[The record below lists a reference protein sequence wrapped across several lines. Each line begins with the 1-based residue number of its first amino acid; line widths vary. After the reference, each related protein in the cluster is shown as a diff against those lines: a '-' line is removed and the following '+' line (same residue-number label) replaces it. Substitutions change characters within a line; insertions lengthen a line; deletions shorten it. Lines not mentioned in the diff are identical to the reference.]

1 MQATLP
7 KKQLSLFLSAEDWE
21 TLRLLV
27 PFFSEYKVR
36 ILLAFGILVFVT
48 AATLTLPFL
57 LKNIVDGLGT
67 GSGSGTGIDKTQL
80 LAVPLALVA
89 SYVFIR
95 FVAVALRELTLAV
108 YGTVTVRA
116 MRRVSLKVLKHLHA
130 LDLDYHLSRR
140 TGGITRDM
148 DRGVSAIAALLRI
161 LTFQILNMFLGVG
174 GVAIV
179 LFTMYHWFYGAIVI
193 GAVVFYS
200 YYTVKVTEWRTPF
213 IRESNDANSSAN
225 TRAVDSLINY
235 ETVKYFGNE
244 AIEARLYDENLIVWE
259 DARRRNRYSLAG
271 LNAGQSF
278 FVHAGMFGMMLLAAW
293 QVFNGELTVGD
304 LVAINAFA
312 VQVFLPLNQLGGIYR
327 EMKRCFTDVENMFVI
342 LNTEA
347 HIVDEP
353 DALPLPHIKGEIKF
367 EDVSFGY
374 NDNRQ
379 ILDNLSLTIKPGQK
393 VAIVGPSGAGKST
406 IARLLFRFY
415 DVSQGCIRVDGHNVK
430 NIKLED
436 LRAAFGVVPQDA
448 TLFNTS
454 LFENIQYGNPEAS
467 HEEVMKAVALANLSE
482 LIERLPEQ
490 LDTVVGE
497 RGLKLSG
504 GEKQRVAIA
513 RAILKSPTF
522 LIFDEATSSLDSVS
536 EQAIMQAID
545 AVAENHTT
553 IMIAH
558 RLSTIAHADQIFVLD
573 NGTLVEHGDH
583 RSLLALNGTYTTL
596 WQTQQ
601 QDELFELESGLEE
614 DLNDNQTNNL
624 RQKVTH

>member
-1 MQATLP
+1 MLVAVNGA
-7 KKQLSLFLSAEDWE
+7 SLA
-21 TLRLLV
+21 
-27 PFFSEYKVR
+27 
-36 ILLAFGILVFVT
+36 
-48 AATLTLPFL
+48 LPFL
-57 LKNIVDGLGT
+57 LKHIVDGLG
-67 GSGSGTGIDKTQL
+67 SEKSQL
-80 LAVPLALVA
+80 IALPITLVA
-89 SYVFIR
+89 AYVFIR
-95 FVAVALRELTLAV
+95 FMGMALRELTLAV

-116 MRRVSLKVLKHLHA
+116 MRRVSLRVLKHLHN

-140 TGGITRDM
+140 TGGISRDM

-179 LFTMYHWFYGAIVI
+179 LLTVYHWTYGAIVL

-200 YYTVKVTEWRTPF
+200 YYTVKVTAWRTPF

-244 AIEARLYDENLIVWE
+244 TLEAELYDKDLTIWE

-293 QVFNGELTVGD
+293 QVLDGELTVGD

-327 EMKRCFTDVENMFVI
+327 ELKRCFTDVENMFHI
-342 LNTEA
+342 LDTEA
-347 HIVDEP
+347 TIADKP
-353 DALPLPHIKGEIKF
+353 NALPLHKVEGRIQLEH
-367 EDVSFGY
+367 VTFGY
-374 NDNRQ
+374 STERE
-379 ILDNLSLTIKPGQK
+379 ILHNLSLNIEPGQK

-415 DVSQGCIRVDGHNVK
+415 DVTSGAIRIDGHNIK
-430 NIKLED
+430 NLKLAD
-436 LRAAFGVVPQDA
+436 LRRAFGVVPQDA
-448 TLFNTS
+448 TLFNAS
-454 LFENIQYGNPEAS
+454 LFDNIQYGNPDATREEILEA
-467 HEEVMKAVALANLSE
+467 VKLANLSD
-482 LIERLPEQ
+482 LVDRLPDQ
-490 LDTVVGE
+490 LETVVGE

-522 LIFDEATSSLDSVS
+522 LVFDEATSSLDSVS

-545 AVAENHTT
+545 AVSENHTT
-553 IMIAH
+553 ILIAH
-558 RLSTIAHADQIFVLD
+558 RLSTIAHADVIFVLKD
-573 NGTLVEHGDH
+573 GSLAEQGTHEA
-583 RSLLALNGTYTTL
+583 LLKLQGVYYDL
-596 WQTQQ
+596 WQTQVQ
-601 QDELFELESGLEE
+601 E
-614 DLNDNQTNNL
+614 QTL
-624 RQKVTH
+624 TDAQSKTARQH

>member
-1 MQATLP
+1 MTDKAKNAPTSPQTQVQNDQGNKPFAF
-7 KKQLSLFLSAEDWE
+7 FLSSEDWQ

-27 PFFSEYKVR
+27 PFFSEYRVR
-36 ILLAFGILVFVT
+36 ILLALGVLVAVT
-48 AATLTLPFL
+48 AATLVLPFL
-57 LKNIVDGLGT
+57 LKHIVDGLST
-67 GSGSGTGIDKTQL
+67 GQEQM
-80 LAVPLALVA
+80 LALPLALVA
-89 SYVFIR
+89 AYVFIR
-95 FVAVALRELTLAV
+95 FMSVALRELTLAV

-116 MRRVSLKVLKHLHA
+116 MRRVSLRVLKHLHN

-140 TGGITRDM
+140 TGGISRDM

-161 LTFQILNMFLGVG
+161 LTFQVLNMFLGVG

-179 LFTMYHWFYGAIVI
+179 LFTVYHWSYAAIVL

-200 YYTVKVTEWRTPF
+200 YYTVKVTAWRTPF

-244 AIEARLYDENLIVWE
+244 QIEADRYDRDLTIWE

-293 QVFNGELTVGD
+293 QVVQGELTVGD

-312 VQVFLPLNQLGGIYR
+312 VQVFMPLNQLGGIYR
-327 EMKRCFTDVENMFVI
+327 ELKRCFTDVENMFDI
-342 LNTEA
+342 LNTQA
-347 HIVDEP
+347 SITDKPNAV
-353 DALPLPHIKGEIKF
+353 ALQNVEGRIQF
-367 EDVSFGY
+367 EDVDFGY
-374 NDNRQ
+374 VDNRQ
-379 ILDNLSLTIKPGQK
+379 ILHKLSLSIEPGQK

-415 DVSQGCIRVDGHNVK
+415 DVDGGTIRIDGHNIK
-430 NIKLED
+430 NLQLQD
-436 LRAAFGVVPQDA
+436 LRHAFGVVPQDA
-448 TLFNTS
+448 TLFNAS
-454 LFENIQYGNPEAS
+454 LYDNIQYGNPSAT
-467 HEEVMKAVALANLSE
+467 EEDIWQAVKLANLNE
-482 LIERLPEQ
+482 LIDRLPEK
-490 LDTVVGE
+490 LETVVGE

-536 EQAIMQAID
+536 EQAIMEAIE
-545 AVAENHTT
+545 AVSANHTT
-553 IMIAH
+553 LLIAH
-558 RLSTIAHADQIFVLD
+558 RLSTIAHADQIFVL
-573 NGTLVEHGDH
+573 NEGALAESGTHQE
-583 RSLLALNGTYTTL
+583 LLAKRGIYFEL
-596 WQTQQ
+596 WQNQAQ
-601 QDELFELESGLEE
+601 ESP
-614 DLNDNQTNNL
+614 TN
-624 RQKVTH
+624 RAAS

>member
-1 MQATLP
+1 
-7 KKQLSLFLSAEDWE
+7 
-21 TLRLLV
+21 LRLLV
-27 PFFSEYKVR
+27 PFFSEYRVR
-36 ILLAFGILVFVT
+36 ILLALGVLVAVN

-57 LKNIVDGLGT
+57 LKHIVDGL
-67 GSGSGTGIDKTQL
+67 SSEKAQF
-80 LAVPLALVA
+80 LALPMALVA
-89 SYVFIR
+89 AYVFIR
-95 FVAVALRELTLAV
+95 FMSGALRELTLAV

-116 MRRVSLKVLKHLHA
+116 MRRVSLRVLKHLHN

-140 TGGITRDM
+140 TGGISRDM

-179 LFTMYHWFYGAIVI
+179 LFTVYHWTYGAIVL

-200 YYTVKVTEWRTPF
+200 YYTVKVTAWRTPF

-244 AIEARLYDENLIVWE
+244 QVEAERYDADLTVWE

-293 QVFNGELTVGD
+293 QVVEGQLTVGD

-327 EMKRCFTDVENMFVI
+327 ELKRCFTDVENMFDI

-347 HIVDEP
+347 TITDQENALSLSKAEGRIELDQVD
-353 DALPLPHIKGEIKF
+353 
-367 EDVSFGY
+367 FGY
-374 NDNRQ
+374 SQNRQ
-379 ILDNLSLTIKPGQK
+379 ILHNLSLTIEPGQK

-415 DVSQGCIRVDGHNVK
+415 DVNEGAIRVDGHNIK
-430 NIKLED
+430 DIKLDD
-436 LRAAFGVVPQDA
+436 LRRAFGVVPQDA
-448 TLFNTS
+448 TLFNAS
-454 LFENIQYGNPEAS
+454 LFENIQYGNPAASEA
-467 HEEVMKAVALANLSE
+467 EVNEAVTLANLTE
-482 LIERLPEQ
+482 LVARLPDKLE
-490 LDTVVGE
+490 TIVGE

-513 RAILKSPTF
+513 RAILKHPTF

-536 EQAIMQAID
+536 EQAIMEAID
-545 AVAENHTT
+545 AVSKDHTT
-553 IMIAH
+553 ILIAH
-558 RLSTIAHADQIFVLD
+558 RLSTIAHADQIFVLKD
-573 NGTLVEHGDH
+573 GSLAEQGTHDE
-583 RSLLALNGTYTTL
+583 LLRAQGVYYDL
-596 WQTQQ
+596 WQTQIQ
-601 QDELFELESGLEE
+601 E
-614 DLNDNQTNNL
+614 QTL
-624 RQKVTH
+624 THALKQATSSQTGNG

>member
-1 MQATLP
+1 M
-7 KKQLSLFLSAEDWE
+7 
-21 TLRLLV
+21 
-27 PFFSEYKVR
+27 PFFSEYRYR
-36 ILLAFGILVFVT
+36 ILLALGVLVAVNG
-48 AATLTLPFL
+48 ASLALPFL
-57 LKNIVDGLGT
+57 LKHIVDGLG
-67 GSGSGTGIDKTQL
+67 SEKSQL
-80 LAVPLALVA
+80 IALPITLVA
-89 SYVFIR
+89 AYVFIR
-95 FVAVALRELTLAV
+95 FMGMALRELTLAV

-116 MRRVSLKVLKHLHA
+116 MRRVSLRVLKHLHN

-140 TGGITRDM
+140 TGGISRDM

-179 LFTMYHWFYGAIVI
+179 LLTVYHWTYGAIVL

-200 YYTVKVTEWRTPF
+200 YYTVKVTAWRTPF
-213 IRESNDANSSAN
+213 IRQSNDANSSAN

-244 AIEARLYDENLIVWE
+244 PLEAELYDKDLTIWE

-293 QVFNGELTVGD
+293 QVLDGELTVGD

-327 EMKRCFTDVENMFVI
+327 ELKRCFTDVENMFEI

-347 HIVDEP
+347 SIADKP
-353 DALPLPHIKGEIKF
+353 NALPLPKVTGKIELVHVE
-367 EDVSFGY
+367 FGY
-374 NDNRQ
+374 SEDRK
-379 ILDNLSLTIKPGQK
+379 ILHDLSLTIEPGQK

-415 DVSQGCIRVDGHNVK
+415 DVTSGAIRVDGHNIK
-430 NIKLED
+430 NLKLTD
-436 LRAAFGVVPQDA
+436 LRRAFGVVPQDA
-448 TLFNTS
+448 TLFNAS
-454 LFENIQYGNPEAS
+454 LYDNIQYGNPSADQDEILEA
-467 HEEVMKAVALANLSE
+467 VKLANLSE
-482 LIERLPEQ
+482 LVGRLPDQ
-490 LDTVVGE
+490 LETVVGE

-536 EQAIMQAID
+536 EHAIMQAID
-545 AVAENHTT
+545 AVSENHTT
-553 IMIAH
+553 ILIAH
-558 RLSTIAHADQIFVLD
+558 RLSTIAHADKIFVLKEGSLAEQ
-573 NGTLVEHGDH
+573 GTHEA
-583 RSLLALNGTYTTL
+583 LLKLQGVYYDL
-596 WQTQQ
+596 WQTQVQ
-601 QDELFELESGLEE
+601 E
-614 DLNDNQTNNL
+614 QTL
-624 RQKVTH
+624 TDAQSKTARQH

>member
-1 MQATLP
+1 MQPATP
-7 KKQLSLFLSAEDWE
+7 DDQFSFFLDAKDWQ

-36 ILLAFGILVFVT
+36 ILLALGILVAVT

-57 LKNIVDGLGT
+57 LKHIVDGLGT
-67 GSGSGTGIDKTQL
+67 EREQL
-80 LAVPLALVA
+80 IALPLALVA
-89 SYVFIR
+89 AYVFIR
-95 FVAVALRELTLAV
+95 FMSVALRELTLAV

-116 MRRVSLKVLKHLHA
+116 MRRVSLKVLQHLHA

-161 LTFQILNMFLGVG
+161 MTFQILNMFLGVG

-179 LFTMYHWFYGAIVI
+179 LFTVYHWSYSAIVVL
-193 GAVVFYS
+193 AVVFYT
-200 YYTVKVTEWRTPF
+200 YYTVRVTAWRTPF
-213 IRESNDANSSAN
+213 IRESNDASSSAN

-244 AIEARLYDENLIVWE
+244 QLEADRYDSELTVWE
-259 DARRRNRYSLAG
+259 DARRKNRYSLAG

-293 QVFNGELTVGD
+293 QVMQGEITVGD

-312 VQVFLPLNQLGGIYR
+312 VQVFMPLNQLGGIYR
-327 EMKRCFTDVENMFVI
+327 ELKRCFTDVENMFNI
-342 LNTEA
+342 LNTQAAITEQ
-347 HIVDEP
+347 P
-353 DALPLPHIKGEIKF
+353 DALPLKNIKGEIKL
-367 EDVSFGY
+367 EQVNFGY
-374 NDNRQ
+374 TENRQ
-379 ILDNLSLTIKPGQK
+379 ILNNLTLTIKPGEK

-415 DVSQGCIRVDGHNVK
+415 DVDGGYIKVDGHNVK
-430 NIKLED
+430 TVSLDD
-436 LRAAFGVVPQDA
+436 LRSAFGVVPQDA
-448 TLFNTS
+448 TLFNAS
-454 LFENIQYGNPEAS
+454 LFDNIQYGDPGASREA
-467 HEEVMKAVALANLSE
+467 VLDAVTLANLNE
-482 LIERLPEQ
+482 LVERLPEK

-513 RAILKSPTF
+513 RAILKNPTF

-536 EQAIMQAID
+536 EAAIMQAID
-545 AVAENHTT
+545 DVSANHTT
-553 IMIAH
+553 IIIAH
-558 RLSTIAHADQIFVLD
+558 RLSTIAHADTIFVLEEGALSEQ
-573 NGTLVEHGDH
+573 GTHQ
-583 RSLLALNGTYTTL
+583 SLLANGGLYHEL

-601 QDELFELESGLEE
+601 QELLLPDNKLELEQAL
-614 DLNDNQTNNL
+614 DLAS
-624 RQKVTH
+624 KAH

>member
-1 MQATLP
+1 MSRQIFTTETRENGNLQSNLDP
-7 KKQLSLFLSAEDWE
+7 KSKPLAFFLSGDDWQ

-27 PFFSEYKVR
+27 PFFSEYRVR
-36 ILLAFGILVFVT
+36 ILLALGVLVAVT

-57 LKNIVDGLGT
+57 LKHIVDGL
-67 GSGSGTGIDKTQL
+67 SREKEQL
-80 LAVPLALVA
+80 LALPLALVGA
-89 SYVFIR
+89 YVFVR
-95 FVAVALRELTLAV
+95 FLSVALRELTLAV

-116 MRRVSLKVLKHLHA
+116 MRRVSLRVLKHLHN

-140 TGGITRDM
+140 TGGISRDM

-161 LTFQILNMFLGVG
+161 LTFQIFNLFLGVG

-179 LFTMYHWFYGAIVI
+179 LLSVYHWSYAGIVL

-200 YYTVKVTEWRTPF
+200 YYTVKVTAWRTPF

-244 AIEARLYDENLIVWE
+244 AVEAKRYDEDLTVWE

-278 FVHAGMFGMMLLAAW
+278 FVHAGMFGMMILAAW
-293 QVFNGELTVGD
+293 EVIQGDLTVGD

-327 EMKRCFTDVENMFVI
+327 ELKRCFTDVENMFDI

-347 HIVDEP
+347 TITDQP
-353 DALPLPHIKGEIKF
+353 DAIALNDINGQIEFDHVDF
-367 EDVSFGY
+367 SYV
-374 NDNRQ
+374 DNRQ
-379 ILDNLSLTIKPGQK
+379 ILHKLSLKIEPGQK

-415 DVSQGCIRVDGHNVK
+415 DVNQGAIRVDGHD
-430 NIKLED
+430 IKD
-436 LRAAFGVVPQDA
+436 LKLQELRHAFGVVPQDA
-448 TLFNTS
+448 TLFNAS
-454 LFENIQYGNPEAS
+454 LFENIQYGNPDATKED
-467 HEEVMKAVALANLSE
+467 VWKAVQLANLSE
-482 LIERLPEQ
+482 LVERLPGQ
-490 LDTVVGE
+490 LETVVGE

-513 RAILKSPTF
+513 RAILKSPIF
-522 LIFDEATSSLDSVS
+522 LIFHEATSSLDSVS
-536 EQAIMQAID
+536 EQAIMEAID
-545 AVAENHTT
+545 AVSANHTT
-553 IMIAH
+553 ILIAH
-558 RLSTIAHADQIFVLD
+558 RLSTIAHADQIFVLEEGSLAEQ
-573 NGTLVEHGDH
+573 GTHQE
-583 RSLLALNGTYTTL
+583 LLAKRGVYHEL
-596 WQTQQ
+596 WQTQAQ
-601 QDELFELESGLEE
+601 QQSFPDTFQRAAQSS
-614 DLNDNQTNNL
+614 
-624 RQKVTH
+624 

>member
-1 MQATLP
+1 M
-7 KKQLSLFLSAEDWE
+7 
-21 TLRLLV
+21 RLLV
-27 PFFSEYKVR
+27 PFFSEYRVR
-36 ILLAFGILVFVT
+36 ILLALGVLVAVN

-57 LKNIVDGLGT
+57 LKHIVDGL
-67 GSGSGTGIDKTQL
+67 SSEKAQL
-80 LAVPLALVA
+80 LALPMALVA
-89 SYVFIR
+89 AYVFIR
-95 FVAVALRELTLAV
+95 FMSGALRELTLAV

-116 MRRVSLKVLKHLHA
+116 MRRVSLRVLKHLHN

-140 TGGITRDM
+140 TGGISRDM

-179 LFTMYHWFYGAIVI
+179 LFTVYHWTYGAIVL

-200 YYTVKVTEWRTPF
+200 YYTVKVTAWRTPF

-244 AIEARLYDENLIVWE
+244 QVEAERYDADLTVWE

-293 QVFNGELTVGD
+293 QVVEGQLTVGD

-327 EMKRCFTDVENMFVI
+327 ELKRCFTDVENMFDI

-347 HIVDEP
+347 TITDQEN
-353 DALPLPHIKGEIKF
+353 ALPLSKAEGRIEL
-367 EDVSFGY
+367 DQVDFGY
-374 NDNRQ
+374 SQNRQ
-379 ILDNLSLTIKPGQK
+379 ILHNLSLTIEPGQK

-415 DVSQGCIRVDGHNVK
+415 DVDRGAIRVDGHNIK
-430 NIKLED
+430 DIKLDD
-436 LRAAFGVVPQDA
+436 LRRAFGVVPQDA
-448 TLFNTS
+448 TLFNAS
-454 LFENIQYGNPEAS
+454 LFENIQYGNPAATEA
-467 HEEVMKAVALANLSE
+467 EVNEAVKLANLTE
-482 LIERLPEQ
+482 LVARLPDK
-490 LDTVVGE
+490 LNTVVGE

-536 EQAIMQAID
+536 EQAIMEAID
-545 AVAENHTT
+545 AVSKNHTT
-553 IMIAH
+553 ILIAH
-558 RLSTIAHADQIFVLD
+558 RLSTIAHADQIFVLQD
-573 NGTLVEHGDH
+573 GALAEQGTHEE
-583 RSLLALNGTYTTL
+583 LLRAQGVYYDL
-596 WQTQQ
+596 WQTQIQ
-601 QDELFELESGLEE
+601 E
-614 DLNDNQTNNL
+614 QTL
-624 RQKVTH
+624 THALKQATSSQAGNG

>member
-1 MQATLP
+1 MSSVP
-7 KKQLSLFLSAEDWE
+7 EKQFSFFLAAEDWQ

-27 PFFSEYKVR
+27 PFFSEYRVR
-36 ILLAFGILVFVT
+36 ILLALGVLVAVT
-48 AATLTLPFL
+48 GATLTLPFL
-57 LKNIVDGLGT
+57 LKHIVDGLG
-67 GSGSGTGIDKTQL
+67 SEKEQL
-80 LAVPLALVA
+80 IALPLALVA
-89 SYVFIR
+89 AYVFIR
-95 FVAVALRELTLAV
+95 FISVALRELTLAV

-116 MRRVSLKVLKHLHA
+116 MRRVSLEVLEHLHA

-148 DRGVSAIAALLRI
+148 DRGVNAIASLLRI
-161 LTFQILNMFLGVG
+161 MTFQILNMFLGVG

-179 LFTMYHWFYGAIVI
+179 LLTVYHWSYAAIVVL
-193 GAVVFYS
+193 AVVFYS
-200 YYTVKVTEWRTPF
+200 YYTVRVTAWRTPF
-213 IRESNDANSSAN
+213 IRESNDASSTAN

-244 AIEARLYDENLIVWE
+244 RVEAERYDEELTIWE
-259 DARRRNRYSLAG
+259 DARRKNRYSLAG

-293 QVFNGELTVGD
+293 QVMQGELTVGD

-312 VQVFLPLNQLGGIYR
+312 VQVFMPLNQLGGIYR
-327 EMKRCFTDVENMFVI
+327 ELKRCFTDVENMFDI

-347 HIVDEP
+347 IITDKP
-353 DALPLPHIKGEIKF
+353 NALELKRVKGEIKL
-367 EDVSFGY
+367 EHVNFGY
-374 NDNRQ
+374 NENRQ
-379 ILDNLSLTIKPGQK
+379 ILNDLSLTIKPGQK

-415 DVSQGCIRVDGHNVK
+415 DVDNGCIRVDGHNVK

-436 LRAAFGVVPQDA
+436 LRNAFGVVPQDA
-448 TLFNTS
+448 TLFNAP
-454 LFENIQYGNPEAS
+454 LFDNIQYGKPDATKED
-467 HEEVMKAVALANLSE
+467 VMQAVELANLSE
-482 LIERLPEQ
+482 LIERLPEG

-536 EQAIMQAID
+536 EAAIMQAID
-545 AVAENHTT
+545 AVSANHTT
-553 IMIAH
+553 LIIAH
-558 RLSTIAHADQIFVLD
+558 RLSTIAHADTIFVLKD
-573 NGTLVEHGDH
+573 GALAEQGDH
-583 RSLLALNGTYTTL
+583 QSLLAKGGLYQEL

-601 QDELFELESGLEE
+601 QELSLPT
-614 DLNDNQTNNL
+614 DNSPDADKTVEV
-624 RQKVTH
+624 KAH

>member
-1 MQATLP
+1 M
-7 KKQLSLFLSAEDWE
+7 
-21 TLRLLV
+21 
-27 PFFSEYKVR
+27 R
-36 ILLAFGILVFVT
+36 ILLALGVLVAVT

-57 LKNIVDGLGT
+57 LKHIVDGLST
-67 GSGSGTGIDKTQL
+67 EKEQL
-80 LAVPLALVA
+80 LALPLALVGA
-89 SYVFIR
+89 YVFVR
-95 FVAVALRELTLAV
+95 FLSVALRELTLAV

-116 MRRVSLKVLKHLHA
+116 MRRVSLRVLKHLHN

-140 TGGITRDM
+140 TGGISRDM

-161 LTFQILNMFLGVG
+161 LTFQIFNLFLGVG

-179 LFTMYHWFYGAIVI
+179 LLSVYHWFYAGIVL

-200 YYTVKVTEWRTPF
+200 YYTVKVTAWRTPF

-244 AIEARLYDENLIVWE
+244 AVEAKRYDEDLTVWE

-278 FVHAGMFGMMLLAAW
+278 FVHAGMFGMMILAAW
-293 QVFNGELTVGD
+293 EVIQGDLTVGD

-327 EMKRCFTDVENMFVI
+327 ELKRCFTDVENMFDI

-347 HIVDEP
+347 TITDQP
-353 DALPLPHIKGEIKF
+353 DAIALNDLNGQIEFDHVDF
-367 EDVSFGY
+367 SYV
-374 NDNRQ
+374 DNRQ
-379 ILDNLSLTIKPGQK
+379 ILHKLSLKIEPGQK

-415 DVSQGCIRVDGHNVK
+415 DVNQGAIRVDGHD
-430 NIKLED
+430 IKGLKLQE
-436 LRAAFGVVPQDA
+436 LRHAFGVVPQDA
-448 TLFNTS
+448 TLFNAS
-454 LFENIQYGNPEAS
+454 LFENIQYGNPDATKED
-467 HEEVMKAVALANLSE
+467 VWKAVQLANLSE
-482 LIERLPEQ
+482 LVERLPEQ
-490 LDTVVGE
+490 LETVVGE

-536 EQAIMQAID
+536 EQAIMEAID
-545 AVAENHTT
+545 AVSANHTT
-553 IMIAH
+553 ILIAH
-558 RLSTIAHADQIFVLD
+558 RLSTIAHADQIFVLEEGSLAEQ
-573 NGTLVEHGDH
+573 GTHQE
-583 RSLLALNGTYTTL
+583 LLAKRGVYHEL
-596 WQTQQ
+596 WQTQAQ
-601 QDELFELESGLEE
+601 QQSFPDTFQRAAQSS
-614 DLNDNQTNNL
+614 
-624 RQKVTH
+624 

>member
-1 MQATLP
+1 MQPATP
-7 KKQLSLFLSAEDWE
+7 DDQFSFFLDAKDWQ

-36 ILLAFGILVFVT
+36 ILLALGILVAVT

-57 LKNIVDGLGT
+57 LKHIVDGLGT
-67 GSGSGTGIDKTQL
+67 EREQL
-80 LAVPLALVA
+80 IALPLALVA
-89 SYVFIR
+89 AYVFIR
-95 FVAVALRELTLAV
+95 FMSVALRELTLAV

-116 MRRVSLKVLKHLHA
+116 MRRVSLKVLQHLHA

-161 LTFQILNMFLGVG
+161 MTFQILNMFLGVG

-179 LFTMYHWFYGAIVI
+179 LFTVYHWSYSAIVVL
-193 GAVVFYS
+193 AVVFYT
-200 YYTVKVTEWRTPF
+200 YYTVRVTAWRTPF
-213 IRESNDANSSAN
+213 IRESNDASSSAN

-244 AIEARLYDENLIVWE
+244 QLEADRYDSELTVWE
-259 DARRRNRYSLAG
+259 DARRKNRYSLAG

-293 QVFNGELTVGD
+293 QVMQGEITVGD

-312 VQVFLPLNQLGGIYR
+312 VQVFMPLNQLGGIYR
-327 EMKRCFTDVENMFVI
+327 ELKRCFTDVENMFNI
-342 LNTEA
+342 LNTQA
-347 HIVDEP
+347 AITDQP
-353 DALPLPHIKGEIKF
+353 DALPLKNIKGEIKL
-367 EDVSFGY
+367 EQVNFGY
-374 NDNRQ
+374 TENRQ
-379 ILDNLSLTIKPGQK
+379 ILNNLTLTIKPGEK

-415 DVSQGCIRVDGHNVK
+415 DVDGGYIKVDGHNVK
-430 NIKLED
+430 TVSLDD
-436 LRAAFGVVPQDA
+436 LRSAFGVVPQDA
-448 TLFNTS
+448 TLFNAS
-454 LFENIQYGNPEAS
+454 LFDNIQYGDPGASREA
-467 HEEVMKAVALANLSE
+467 VLDAVTLANLNE
-482 LIERLPEQ
+482 LVERLPEK

-513 RAILKSPTF
+513 RAILKNPTF

-536 EQAIMQAID
+536 EAAIMQAID
-545 AVAENHTT
+545 DVSANHTT
-553 IMIAH
+553 IIIAH
-558 RLSTIAHADQIFVLD
+558 RLSTIAHADTIFVLED
-573 NGTLVEHGDH
+573 GALSEQGTHQ
-583 RSLLALNGTYTTL
+583 SLLANGGLYHEL

-601 QDELFELESGLEE
+601 QELLLPDNKLELEQAL
-614 DLNDNQTNNL
+614 DLAS
-624 RQKVTH
+624 KAH

>member
-1 MQATLP
+1 M
-7 KKQLSLFLSAEDWE
+7 
-21 TLRLLV
+21 RLLV
-27 PFFSEYKVR
+27 PFFSEYRVR
-36 ILLAFGILVFVT
+36 ILLALGVLVAVN

-57 LKNIVDGLGT
+57 LKHIVDGL
-67 GSGSGTGIDKTQL
+67 SSEKVQL
-80 LAVPLALVA
+80 LALPMALVA
-89 SYVFIR
+89 AYVFIR
-95 FVAVALRELTLAV
+95 FMSGALRELTLAV

-116 MRRVSLKVLKHLHA
+116 MRRVSLRVLKHLHN

-140 TGGITRDM
+140 TGGISRDM

-179 LFTMYHWFYGAIVI
+179 LFTVYHWTYGAIVL

-200 YYTVKVTEWRTPF
+200 YYTVKVTAWRTPF

-244 AIEARLYDENLIVWE
+244 QVEAERYDADLTVWE

-293 QVFNGELTVGD
+293 QVVEGQLTVGD

-327 EMKRCFTDVENMFVI
+327 ELKRCFTDVENMFDI

-347 HIVDEP
+347 TITDQEN
-353 DALPLPHIKGEIKF
+353 ALPLIKAEGRIEL
-367 EDVSFGY
+367 DQVDFGY
-374 NDNRQ
+374 SQNRQ
-379 ILDNLSLTIKPGQK
+379 ILHNLSLTIEPGQK

-415 DVSQGCIRVDGHNVK
+415 DVDRGAIRVDGHNIK
-430 NIKLED
+430 DIKLDD
-436 LRAAFGVVPQDA
+436 LRRAFGVVPQDA
-448 TLFNTS
+448 TLFNAS
-454 LFENIQYGNPEAS
+454 LFENIQYGNPAATEA
-467 HEEVMKAVALANLSE
+467 EVNEAVTLANLTE
-482 LIERLPEQ
+482 LVARLPDKLE
-490 LDTVVGE
+490 TIVGE

-513 RAILKSPTF
+513 RAILKHPTF

-536 EQAIMQAID
+536 EQAIMEAID
-545 AVAENHTT
+545 AVSKNHTT
-553 IMIAH
+553 ILIAH
-558 RLSTIAHADQIFVLD
+558 RLSTIAHADQIFVLKD
-573 NGTLVEHGDH
+573 GSLAEQGTHDE
-583 RSLLALNGTYTTL
+583 LLRAQGVYYDL
-596 WQTQQ
+596 WQTQIQ
-601 QDELFELESGLEE
+601 E
-614 DLNDNQTNNL
+614 QTL
-624 RQKVTH
+624 THALKQATSSQAGNG

>member
-1 MQATLP
+1 MQPATP
-7 KKQLSLFLSAEDWE
+7 DDQFSFFLDAKDWQ

-36 ILLAFGILVFVT
+36 ILLALGILVAVT

-57 LKNIVDGLGT
+57 LKHIVDGLGT
-67 GSGSGTGIDKTQL
+67 EREQL
-80 LAVPLALVA
+80 IALPLALVA
-89 SYVFIR
+89 AYVFIR
-95 FVAVALRELTLAV
+95 FMSVALRELTLAV

-116 MRRVSLKVLKHLHA
+116 MRRVSLKVLQHLHA

-161 LTFQILNMFLGVG
+161 MTFQILNMFLGVG

-179 LFTMYHWFYGAIVI
+179 LFTVYHWSYSAIVVL
-193 GAVVFYS
+193 AVVFYT
-200 YYTVKVTEWRTPF
+200 YYTVRVTAWRTPF
-213 IRESNDANSSAN
+213 IRESNDASSSAN

-244 AIEARLYDENLIVWE
+244 QLEADRYDSELTVWE
-259 DARRRNRYSLAG
+259 DARRKNRYSLAG

-293 QVFNGELTVGD
+293 QVMQGEITVGD

-312 VQVFLPLNQLGGIYR
+312 VQVFMPLNQLGGIYR
-327 EMKRCFTDVENMFVI
+327 ELKRCFTDVENMFNI
-342 LNTEA
+342 LNTQAAITEQ
-347 HIVDEP
+347 P
-353 DALPLPHIKGEIKF
+353 DALPLKNIKGEIKL
-367 EDVSFGY
+367 EQVNFGY
-374 NDNRQ
+374 TENRQ
-379 ILDNLSLTIKPGQK
+379 ILNNLTLTIKPGEK

-415 DVSQGCIRVDGHNVK
+415 DVDGGYIKVDGHNVK
-430 NIKLED
+430 TVSLDD
-436 LRAAFGVVPQDA
+436 LRSAFGVVPQDA
-448 TLFNTS
+448 TLFNAS
-454 LFENIQYGNPEAS
+454 LFDNIQYGDPGASREA
-467 HEEVMKAVALANLSE
+467 VLDAVTLANLNE
-482 LIERLPEQ
+482 LVERLPEK

-513 RAILKSPTF
+513 RAILKNPTF

-536 EQAIMQAID
+536 EAAIMQAID
-545 AVAENHTT
+545 DVSANHTT
-553 IMIAH
+553 IIIAH
-558 RLSTIAHADQIFVLD
+558 RLSTIAHADTIFVLED
-573 NGTLVEHGDH
+573 GALSEQGTHQ
-583 RSLLALNGTYTTL
+583 SLLANGGLYHEL

-601 QDELFELESGLEE
+601 QELLLPDNKLELEQAL
-614 DLNDNQTNNL
+614 DLAS
-624 RQKVTH
+624 KAH

>member
-1 MQATLP
+1 M
-7 KKQLSLFLSAEDWE
+7 
-21 TLRLLV
+21 RLLV
-27 PFFSEYKVR
+27 PFFSEYRVR
-36 ILLAFGILVFVT
+36 ILLALGVLVAVN

-57 LKNIVDGLGT
+57 LKHIVDGL
-67 GSGSGTGIDKTQL
+67 SSEKAQF
-80 LAVPLALVA
+80 LALPMALVA
-89 SYVFIR
+89 AYVFIR
-95 FVAVALRELTLAV
+95 FMSGALRELTLAV

-116 MRRVSLKVLKHLHA
+116 MRRVSLRVLKHLHN

-140 TGGITRDM
+140 TGGISRDM

-179 LFTMYHWFYGAIVI
+179 LFTVYHWTYGAIVL

-200 YYTVKVTEWRTPF
+200 YYTVKVTAWRTPF

-244 AIEARLYDENLIVWE
+244 QVEAERYDADLTVWE

-293 QVFNGELTVGD
+293 QVVEGQLTVGD

-327 EMKRCFTDVENMFVI
+327 ELKRCFTDVENMFDI

-347 HIVDEP
+347 TITDQENALSLSKAEGRIELDQVD
-353 DALPLPHIKGEIKF
+353 
-367 EDVSFGY
+367 FGY
-374 NDNRQ
+374 SQNRQ
-379 ILDNLSLTIKPGQK
+379 ILHNLSLTIEPGQK

-415 DVSQGCIRVDGHNVK
+415 DVNEGAIRVDGHNIK
-430 NIKLED
+430 DIKLDD
-436 LRAAFGVVPQDA
+436 LRRAFGVVPQDA
-448 TLFNTS
+448 TLFNAS
-454 LFENIQYGNPEAS
+454 LFENIQYGNPAASEA
-467 HEEVMKAVALANLSE
+467 EVNEAVTLANLTE
-482 LIERLPEQ
+482 LVARLPDKLE
-490 LDTVVGE
+490 TIVGE

-513 RAILKSPTF
+513 RAILKHPTF

-536 EQAIMQAID
+536 EQAIMEAID
-545 AVAENHTT
+545 AVSKDHTT
-553 IMIAH
+553 ILIAH
-558 RLSTIAHADQIFVLD
+558 RLSTIAHADQIFVLKD
-573 NGTLVEHGDH
+573 GSLAEQGTHDE
-583 RSLLALNGTYTTL
+583 LLRAQGVYYDL
-596 WQTQQ
+596 WQTQIQ
-601 QDELFELESGLEE
+601 E
-614 DLNDNQTNNL
+614 QTL
-624 RQKVTH
+624 THALKQATSSQTGNG

>member
-1 MQATLP
+1 MSRQISTTETRENGNLQSTLDP
-7 KKQLSLFLSAEDWE
+7 KSKPFAFFLSGDDWQ

-27 PFFSEYKVR
+27 PFFSEYRVR
-36 ILLAFGILVFVT
+36 ILLALGVLVAVT

-57 LKNIVDGLGT
+57 LKHIVDGLST
-67 GSGSGTGIDKTQL
+67 EKEQL
-80 LAVPLALVA
+80 LALPLALVGA
-89 SYVFIR
+89 YVFVR
-95 FVAVALRELTLAV
+95 FLSVALRELTLAV

-116 MRRVSLKVLKHLHA
+116 MRRVSLRVLKHLHN

-140 TGGITRDM
+140 TGGISRDM

-161 LTFQILNMFLGVG
+161 LTFQIFNLFLGVG

-179 LFTMYHWFYGAIVI
+179 LLSVYHWFYAGIVL

-200 YYTVKVTEWRTPF
+200 YYTVKVTAWRTPF

-244 AIEARLYDENLIVWE
+244 AVEAKRYDEDLTVWE

-278 FVHAGMFGMMLLAAW
+278 FVHAGMFGMMILAAW
-293 QVFNGELTVGD
+293 EVIQGDLTVGD

-327 EMKRCFTDVENMFVI
+327 ELKRCFTDVENMFDI

-347 HIVDEP
+347 TITDQP
-353 DALPLPHIKGEIKF
+353 DAIALNDLNGQIEFDHVDF
-367 EDVSFGY
+367 SYV
-374 NDNRQ
+374 DNRQ
-379 ILDNLSLTIKPGQK
+379 ILHKLSLKIEPGQK

-415 DVSQGCIRVDGHNVK
+415 DVNQGAIRVDGHD
-430 NIKLED
+430 IKGLKLQE
-436 LRAAFGVVPQDA
+436 LRHAFGVVPQDA
-448 TLFNTS
+448 TLFNAS
-454 LFENIQYGNPEAS
+454 LFENIQYGNPDATKED
-467 HEEVMKAVALANLSE
+467 VWKAVQLANLSE
-482 LIERLPEQ
+482 LVERLPEQ
-490 LDTVVGE
+490 LETVVGE

-536 EQAIMQAID
+536 EQAIMEAID
-545 AVAENHTT
+545 AVSANHTT
-553 IMIAH
+553 ILIAH
-558 RLSTIAHADQIFVLD
+558 RLSTIAHADQIFVLEEGSLAEQ
-573 NGTLVEHGDH
+573 GTHQE
-583 RSLLALNGTYTTL
+583 LLAKRGVYHEL
-596 WQTQQ
+596 WQTQAQ
-601 QDELFELESGLEE
+601 QQSFPDTFQRAAQSS
-614 DLNDNQTNNL
+614 
-624 RQKVTH
+624 

>member
-1 MQATLP
+1 MSRQIFTTETRENGNLQSNLDP
-7 KKQLSLFLSAEDWE
+7 KSKPLAFFLSGDDWQ

-27 PFFSEYKVR
+27 PFFSEYRVR
-36 ILLAFGILVFVT
+36 ILLALGVLVAVT

-57 LKNIVDGLGT
+57 LKHIVDGL
-67 GSGSGTGIDKTQL
+67 SREKEQL
-80 LAVPLALVA
+80 LALPLALVGA
-89 SYVFIR
+89 YVFVR
-95 FVAVALRELTLAV
+95 FLSVALRELTLAV

-116 MRRVSLKVLKHLHA
+116 MRRVSLRVLKHLHN

-140 TGGITRDM
+140 TGGISRDM

-161 LTFQILNMFLGVG
+161 LTFQIFNLFLGVG

-179 LFTMYHWFYGAIVI
+179 LLSVYHWSYAGIVL

-200 YYTVKVTEWRTPF
+200 YYTVKVTAWRTPF

-244 AIEARLYDENLIVWE
+244 AVEAKRYDEDLTVWE

-278 FVHAGMFGMMLLAAW
+278 FVHAGMFGMMILAAW
-293 QVFNGELTVGD
+293 EVIQGDLTVGD

-327 EMKRCFTDVENMFVI
+327 ELKRCFTDVENMFDI

-347 HIVDEP
+347 TITDQP
-353 DALPLPHIKGEIKF
+353 DAIALNDINGQIEFDHVDF
-367 EDVSFGY
+367 SYV
-374 NDNRQ
+374 DNRQ
-379 ILDNLSLTIKPGQK
+379 ILHKLSLKIEPGQK

-415 DVSQGCIRVDGHNVK
+415 DVNQGAIRVDGHD
-430 NIKLED
+430 IKD
-436 LRAAFGVVPQDA
+436 LKLQELRHAFGVVPQDA
-448 TLFNTS
+448 TLFNAS
-454 LFENIQYGNPEAS
+454 LFENIQYGNPDATKED
-467 HEEVMKAVALANLSE
+467 VWKAVQLANLSE
-482 LIERLPEQ
+482 LVERLPGQ
-490 LDTVVGE
+490 LETVVGE

-513 RAILKSPTF
+513 RAILKSPIF

-536 EQAIMQAID
+536 EQAIMEAID
-545 AVAENHTT
+545 AVSANHTT
-553 IMIAH
+553 ILIAH
-558 RLSTIAHADQIFVLD
+558 RLSTIAHADQIFVLEEGSLAEQ
-573 NGTLVEHGDH
+573 GTHQE
-583 RSLLALNGTYTTL
+583 LLAKRGVYHEL
-596 WQTQQ
+596 WQTQAQ
-601 QDELFELESGLEE
+601 QQSFPDTFQRAAQSS
-614 DLNDNQTNNL
+614 
-624 RQKVTH
+624 

>member
-1 MQATLP
+1 MQQSP
-7 KKQLSLFLSAEDWE
+7 PDKQFSFFLDARDWQ

-27 PFFSEYKVR
+27 PFFSEYRVR
-36 ILLAFGILVFVT
+36 IMLALGILVFVT
-48 AATLTLPFL
+48 AGTLTLPFL
-57 LKNIVDGLGT
+57 LKHIVDGLGT
-67 GSGSGTGIDKTQL
+67 DREQL
-80 LAVPLALVA
+80 IALPLALVA
-89 SYVFIR
+89 AYVFIR
-95 FVAVALRELTLAV
+95 FMSVALRELTLAV

-116 MRRVSLKVLKHLHA
+116 MRRVSLKVLQHLHA

-179 LFTMYHWFYGAIVI
+179 LFTVYHWSYSAIIVI
-193 GAVVFYS
+193 AVVFYT
-200 YYTVKVTEWRTPF
+200 YYTVKVTAWRTPF
-213 IRESNDANSSAN
+213 IRESNDASSTAN

-244 AIEARLYDENLIVWE
+244 QIEANRYDSELTIWE

-293 QVFNGELTVGD
+293 QVMQGEITVGD
-304 LVAINAFA
+304 FVAINAFA
-312 VQVFLPLNQLGGIYR
+312 VQVFVPLNQLGGIYR
-327 EMKRCFTDVENMFVI
+327 ELKRCFTDVENMFYI

-347 HIVDEP
+347 IITDKTN
-353 DALPLPHIKGEIKF
+353 ALPLEHVKGEIKL
-367 EDVSFGY
+367 EQVNFGY
-374 NDNRQ
+374 SKDRQ
-379 ILDNLSLTIKPGQK
+379 ILNNLTLTIKPGEK

-415 DVSQGCIRVDGHNVK
+415 DVDTGCIRVDGHNIK
-430 NIKLED
+430 NLKLND
-436 LRAAFGVVPQDA
+436 LRSAFGVVPQDA

-454 LFENIQYGNPEAS
+454 LFENIQYGNPKAS
-467 HEEVMKAVALANLSE
+467 KEEVMQALDLANLNE
-482 LIERLPEQ
+482 LIERLPEK

-536 EQAIMQAID
+536 EAAIMKAID
-545 AVAENHTT
+545 AVSANHTT
-553 IMIAH
+553 LIIAH
-558 RLSTIAHADQIFVLD
+558 RLSTIAHADTIYVLQD
-573 NGTLVEHGDH
+573 GELAEQGTHQ
-583 RSLLALNGTYTTL
+583 SLLAGGGLYQEL

-601 QDELFELESGLEE
+601 QEQLLPGDEQELETKA
-614 DLNDNQTNNL
+614 Q
-624 RQKVTH
+624 